1 MEIIVNSVDVLSTV
15 SINRISSKIGNQL
28 EKIKRQL
35 RIQFEP
41 NLIQARESK
50 IQTSLK
56 MKKKNAVS
64 VSMAIHIQ
72 Q

>member
-15 SINRISSKIGNQL
+15 SINRISSKIGNQF